1 MKKIITGFILLLCY
15 TVNLT
20 AQETQK
26 PNFSTDRPGQCFSS
40 STVPKGHLLLET
52 GIGVDLFNGL
62 NSWNLTATDL
72 RYGVAK
78 NFELRSG
85 VRAFAQKR
93 AGVDDLD
100 FTGALT
106 AGLKWQIVGKKIE
119 LAYLAEAAIPIYPN
133 IVNAYHLLQLS
144 HPVGDK
150 ISFSYMLMHNV
161 DFGVINYPGYGG
173 AAQFSYLAAFTL
185 MPKWSFYLELSAFW
199 DSSDPFEYGI
209 LYDAGMT
216 YMVKDNLQLDFF
228 FGHGIN
234 YKHGTYG
241 LGICWMPPKKQS

>member
-93 AGVDDLD
+93 AVWAKGEDYWDAMYFMQEYV
-100 FTGALT
+100 
-106 AGLKWQIVGKKIE
+106 KKAFDQEGIS
-119 LAYLAEAAIPIYPN
+119 IPFPQMDVHI
-133 IVNAYHLLQLS
+133 
-144 HPVGDK
+144 
-150 ISFSYMLMHNV
+150 
-161 DFGVINYPGYGG
+161 
-173 AAQFSYLAAFTL
+173 
-185 MPKWSFYLELSAFW
+185 
-199 DSSDPFEYGI
+199 
-209 LYDAGMT
+209 
-216 YMVKDNLQLDFF
+216 
-228 FGHGIN
+228 
-234 YKHGTYG
+234 
-241 LGICWMPPKKQS
+241 KK